1 MIKDQMMYEV
11 MIDCF
16 LSLEGESLQDKDTKG
31 ILLAWVDWIDSRYKV
46 AEVPDICYAIID
58 CEDGDVV
65 SMINADIPDAKE
77 KAREMCLTLNKSDTT
92 PSKYSHEEPIVE
104 KEDDD
109 MVNVSDVAD
118 AFLNMDEEGFMD
130 FLLGLR
136 RGQEE

>member
-1 MIKDQMMYEV
+1 MISDQIMHEV

-16 LSLEGESLQDKDTKG
+16 LSLEGESLKDKDTKG
-31 ILLAWVDWIDSRYKV
+31 ILLAWVNWIESRYKV

-65 SMINADIPDAKE
+65 SIINADFPNAKE
-77 KAREMCLTLNKSDTT
+77 KAKEMCLTLNISDTT
-92 PSKYSHEEPIVE
+92 PSKYSHKESIVE

-136 RGQEE
+136 REQEE